1 MRDRYIALSTVTY
14 YARNGRLIYST
25 KFFFFFLKK
34 HIVQGKMDFI
44 FLRETKEEDR
54 VVYPCRNEQCIS
66 PPHY

>member
-1 MRDRYIALSTVTY
+1 MRDRYIALSTV
-14 YARNGRLIYST
+14 REKRSVNLLDKI
-25 KFFFFFLKK
+25 FFFFLKK

-44 FLRETKEEDR
+44 FLKETKEEDR